1 MEEIKEADGGKPSRQ
16 VVAANKVAANKK
28 AALAKIAAGKKVIAD
43 KEEEDFKSDST
54 NLSNSIETFK
64 GYSKKYPDSK
74 PEEMMGDVGE
84 KWYAAKDSIRTIAN
98 RRSGDPKFLNRM
110 KGNK

>member
-1 MEEIKEADGGKPSRQ
+1 MEEIKEADGGKPSSRQ
-16 VVAANKVAANKK
+16 VVPENKV
-28 AALAKIAAGKKVIAD
+28 AAGKKVIAD